1 MSSEI
6 VIKRADPPAPT
17 GAWQATL
24 AEYGAYGMTP
34 TQALDNLISRMI
46 THVIE
51 TESTRI
57 ASEIAAQNR

>member
-6 VIKRADPPAPT
+6 VIKRADPPARD
-17 GAWQATL
+17 GSWHATL
-24 AEYGAYGMTP
+24 AQYGAYGMTP

-46 THVIE
+46 TCVIE
-51 TESTRI
+51 TESERI